1 MKNGVG
7 SYDLIEKKT
16 IVTEKQMKIALVERL
31 RESTLLHKFAAVTHI
46 ESKLANDKTI
56 DIMTFLTL
64 CVLDELNVIFVN
76 KRTYYELMLNADRP
90 IHCVYKMDYK
100 YGMDLTPDLVNIRD
114 TFYKVDNIDKPIK
127 AVSAY
132 KLDELVDMYKRVS
145 GGDESVKKKK
155 ADLYQAIYLAVK
167 N

>member
-1 MKNGVG
+1 
-7 SYDLIEKKT
+7 
-16 IVTEKQMKIALVERL
+16 
-31 RESTLLHKFAAVTHI
+31 
-46 ESKLANDKTI
+46 
-56 DIMTFLTL
+56 
-64 CVLDELNVIFVN
+64 
-76 KRTYYELMLNADRP
+76 MLNADRP
-90 IHCVYKMDYK
+90 IHCIYKMDYK
-100 YGMDLTPDLVNIRD
+100 YGMDLIPDLANIRD